1 MEKVTVIG
9 AGSWG
14 TALGA
19 LLAEKGHEVV
29 IWARESEVAGS
40 ITRDHENKLFL
51 PRVLLPYGLRGS
63 GGIEEALEG
72 AEVIV
77 SAVPTQ
83 GLQDIMGRAMPFISN
98 DTPVISATKGIEL
111 GTLRRPSEILSEVL
125 GTPERLAV
133 LSGPT
138 FAREVSRKLPSA
150 VVAASSSEATA
161 KKFQSLFS
169 VKHFRVYTNSDMI
182 GVEFGGALKNV
193 IAIAT
198 GISDGLQLGHNARAA
213 LITRGLAEITR
224 LGVKLGAETKTFSG
238 LSGMGDLVLTATG
251 PMSRNYSVGM
261 AIGSGSTLE
270 EITAKTNSV
279 AEGVKTAEAVTALAA
294 KHSVEMPI
302 ANAVCAVLAGE
313 TPPEEAVYEL
323 MTRDL
328 KVE

>member
-63 GGIEEALEG
+63 GGIEEALAG
-72 AEVIV
+72 AEIIV
-77 SAVPTQ
+77 SAVPTH
-83 GLQDIMGRAMPFISN
+83 GLQDIIERAAPFISN
-98 DTPVISATKGIEL
+98 DTPIISATKGVEQD
-111 GTLRRPSEILSEVL
+111 TLRRPSEILTEIL
-125 GTPERLAV
+125 GSQERVVA

-138 FAREVSRKLPSA
+138 FAREVGRKLPTA
-150 VVAASSSEATA
+150 VVAASVSKKAA
-161 KKFQSLFS
+161 KKAQKLFS
-169 VKHFRVYTNSDMI
+169 VKHFRVYTNSDMV
-182 GVEFGGALKNV
+182 GVELGGALKNV
-193 IAIAT
+193 IAIAS

-213 LITRGLAEITR
+213 LITRGLAEMTR

-238 LSGMGDLVLTATG
+238 LAGIGDLVLTATG

-261 AIGSGSTLE
+261 ALGSGSTLE
-270 EITAKTNSV
+270 EITEKTNSV
-279 AEGVKTAEAVTALAA
+279 AEGVKTSVAVSALAD
-294 KHSVEMPI
+294 KHEISMPI
-302 ANAVCAVLAGE
+302 TKAVCAVLAGE